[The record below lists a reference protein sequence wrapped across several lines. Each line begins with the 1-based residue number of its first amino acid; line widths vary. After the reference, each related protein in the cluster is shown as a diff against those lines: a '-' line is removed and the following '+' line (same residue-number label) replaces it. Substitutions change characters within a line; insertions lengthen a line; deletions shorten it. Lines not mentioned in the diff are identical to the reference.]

1 MTRMNLTEELDRL
14 HLARMLADYGLD
26 WVMAF
31 LADEML
37 KTTNYGRPMPSP
49 GTITDVRRG

>member
-1 MTRMNLTEELDRL
+1 MNLTEELDRL